1 MIEIGEP
8 GKPRSV
14 KRAPAAS
21 SCGVND
27 RSAPSAIC
35 AAAGSGPNIRNSPM
49 HTGAPVPLLTLIWA
63 YRAWVPRGT
72 WIYMGFPG
80 SSAMFCAVGSVVHW
94 PEAEASWMVA
104 PADGLAAS
112 RVMPRPFRKRVWPR
126 SMVRVPSQ
134 EFGHQ
139 SVPASPSIAF
149 DAGSPDWE
157 ESALAC
163 PDSAQLMPGPCAHGQ
178 LRCGPMRA
186 APPAAPVGLAARAD
200 PAAAACAGNGEV
212 PAAPPAGPATA
223 APAPATKI
231 SAAG

>member
-1 MIEIGEP
+1 
-8 GKPRSV
+8 
-14 KRAPAAS
+14 
-21 SCGVND
+21 
-27 RSAPSAIC
+27 
-35 AAAGSGPNIRNSPM
+35 
-49 HTGAPVPLLTLIWA
+49 
-63 YRAWVPRGT
+63 
-72 WIYMGFPG
+72 
-80 SSAMFCAVGSVVHW
+80 
-94 PEAEASWMVA
+94 MVA

-149 DAGSPDWE
+149 DAGSPDWA

-163 PDSAQLMPGPCAHGQ
+163 PDSAQLMLGPCAHGQ

-186 APPAAPVGLAARAD
+186 GPAAAPAGLAARAD

-223 APAPATKI
+223 APAPATRI
-231 SAAG
+231 SAAGAAATAAARISPRRRPR